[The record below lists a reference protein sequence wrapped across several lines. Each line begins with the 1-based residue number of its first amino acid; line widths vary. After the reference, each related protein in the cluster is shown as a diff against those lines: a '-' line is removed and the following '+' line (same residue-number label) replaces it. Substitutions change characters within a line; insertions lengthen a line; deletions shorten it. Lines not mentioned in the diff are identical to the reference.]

1 MLASEM
7 VAKLA
12 ILIQEHGDR
21 SLWHED
27 NACNAYRLTNVVYDE
42 NDDDFRVE

>member
-7 VAKLA
+7 IAKLT

-21 SLWHED
+21 ILWHED
-27 NACNAYRLTNVVYDE
+27 NECQGYSLNDVVYDKD
-42 NDDDFRVE
+42 DDDFRVQ